1 MAKRLI
7 DARLR
12 ERRELMLAHEPNY
25 PHWLSLNLTPE
36 EKERAVKL
44 ALDLWLEYRPRT
56 FWAWIWCLAVD
67 GVRPR
72 TRGNKPKWSGI
83 DGDHF
88 ELEVDMRRS
97 SLGDKRESIS
107 DSIRAVMLATPELY
121 GIVNDNTV
129 ETMRQN
135 YYKIQ
140 KRIFGIENKGKK
152 GIVSANKPKR
162 SPPK

>member
-1 MAKRLI
+1 MAKRLVDGQRRQI
-7 DARLR
+7 R
-12 ERRELMLAHEPNY
+12 EQMFLHEPTN
-25 PHWLSLNLTPE
+25 PQWLSLNLTPE

-44 ALDLWLEYRPRT
+44 VLYLWLEYLPKN
-56 FWAWIWCLAVD
+56 FWAWIWCLAID

-72 TRGNKPKWSGI
+72 KRGNKPKWSGI

-88 ELEVDMRRS
+88 ELEVDTYRW

-107 DSIRAVMLATPELY
+107 DSIRAVMMANPGLY

-140 KRIFGIENKGKK
+140 RRIFGTENKRKK
-152 GIVSANKPKR
+152 GIVSAMKSKRASPK
-162 SPPK
+162 